1 MPDTTL
7 TVLVLTAIALSAAHD
22 LDHLLRD
29 DFSQPSAW
37 TIVAGFLSV
46 KYALTGAA
54 LYFYFRG
61 KIGAGFWAVIGVLG
75 AAALWFAHLSPG
87 AEQRPSNIYA
97 MYGSPIAGLISSGL
111 VYAMMLSL
119 VVLTLYGGWRAVW
132 PGATRLPRQGD

>member
-1 MPDTTL
+1 MPDKTL
-7 TVLVLTAIALSAAHD
+7 IVLVLAAIAFSAAHD

-37 TIVAGFLSV
+37 AIVAGFLSV

-61 KIGAGFWAVIGVLG
+61 KIGAAFWAVIGALG
-75 AAALWFAHLSPG
+75 AVALWFAHLSPG
-87 AEQRPSNIYA
+87 AEQRPPNIYA
-97 MYGSPIAGLISSGL
+97 MYGSPLAGLIASGL

-119 VVLTLYGGWRAVW
+119 VALALYGGWRAIQ
-132 PGATRLPRQGD
+132 PAARL

>member
-1 MPDTTL
+1 MSDKTL
-7 TVLVLTAIALSAAHD
+7 TVLVLAVVAFSAAHD

-29 DFSQPSAW
+29 DFSQTGAW
-37 TIVAGFLSV
+37 AIVAAFLSV

-61 KIGAGFWAVIGVLG
+61 KIGAAFWAVIGVLG
-75 AAALWFAHLSPG
+75 AVALWFAHLSPA

-97 MYGSPIAGLISSGL
+97 MYGSPVAGLIASGL

-119 VVLTLYGGWRAVW
+119 VALALYGGWRALW
-132 PGATRLPRQGD
+132 PAARLGRQND

>member
-1 MPDTTL
+1 MPDKTL
-7 TVLVLTAIALSAAHD
+7 TVLVLAAIAFSAAHD
-22 LDHLLRD
+22 IDHLLRD

-37 TIVAGFLSV
+37 AIVAGFLSV
-46 KYALTGAA
+46 KYALIVAA

-61 KIGAGFWAVIGVLG
+61 KIGPKFWAVIGALG

-97 MYGSPIAGLISSGL
+97 MYGSPLAGLVASGL

-119 VVLTLYGGWRAVW
+119 VALALYGGWRGVW
-132 PGATRLPRQGD
+132 PAVRTPRQAG